1 MEKILITGANGFI
14 GTALYE
20 FYVRNGSAVIGWN
33 RSESVR
39 CCAVDMMN
47 KNLIVSALE
56 KERPDYIF
64 HCAGSAD
71 VTKSVSDPVMDY
83 ESNVSITQ
91 YLLQAVY
98 EINNYNPRI
107 VFLSSAGVYGNPVTL
122 PIKESDSYNPLSPY
136 ALHKVMCEQLCNF
149 YYKQY
154 RLDIKIA
161 RIFSAYGR
169 GLKKQIFWDMN
180 RKFHETGRLDMFG
193 TGEESRDYIYISDLV
208 RALNLIS
215 RSDEKE
221 IVYNVA
227 NGVETTI
234 RTITEEFA
242 LAKGID
248 KSEILFNGDVREG
261 DPFNWRA
268 DITNISRLGYYP
280 TVQISDGIADYV
292 AWLTEIESSEV

>member
-1 MEKILITGANGFI
+1 
-14 GTALYE
+14 
-20 FYVRNGSAVIGWN
+20 
-33 RSESVR
+33 
-39 CCAVDMMN
+39 
-47 KNLIVSALE
+47 
-56 KERPDYIF
+56 
-64 HCAGSAD
+64 
-71 VTKSVSDPVMDY
+71 
-83 ESNVSITQ
+83 
-91 YLLQAVY
+91 
-98 EINNYNPRI
+98 
-107 VFLSSAGVYGNPVTL
+107 
-122 PIKESDSYNPLSPY
+122 
-136 ALHKVMCEQLCNF
+136 
-149 YYKQY
+149 
-154 RLDIKIA
+154 
-161 RIFSAYGR
+161 
-169 GLKKQIFWDMN
+169 MN